1 MTVGEAQ
8 DYYDKLSVAE
18 AHRYNLLVEV
28 ALKLGKP
35 IEGAY
40 EYAKTIMESEN
51 ES

>member
-1 MTVGEAQ
+1 MNVKEAQ
-8 DYYDKLSVAE
+8 EYFDKLDAKE
-18 AHRYNLLVEV
+18 AQRFNLLVSV

-40 EYAKTIMESEN
+40 SYAKTIMESKD